1 MTRSIAIVPGIIIA
15 AAEGRNGLGAALNG
29 CNVVLSVAWI
39 VFTFPLICYTSF
51 NRYMRA
57 ETEGGAIT
65 LAIETLDAGR
75 DAERVEQRNPT
86 VSLKNN
92 LLTAISELAI
102 WIIIVAMNVATLAFL
117 GLGIG
122 GD

>member
-1 MTRSIAIVPGIIIA
+1 
-15 AAEGRNGLGAALNG
+15 
-29 CNVVLSVAWI
+29 
-39 VFTFPLICYTSF
+39 
-51 NRYMRA
+51 MRV

-65 LAIETLDAGR
+65 LTIETFDAGQ
-75 DAERVEQRNPT
+75 DAERVGQRNPT

-102 WIIIVAMNVATLAFL
+102 WIIIVAVNVATLAFL